1 MPAMQSNNY
10 WVIGLILMGII
21 LIGGC
26 VPEGY
31 NNSGETAGNSREADK
46 GIQNTQ
52 KLGNLCLG
60 EAECNT
66 FCHDNKGRCKDY
78 CNNNP
83 KNTVCQKLG
92 FAKISCETGKIK
104 FSYAPVNLD
113 KTTLLLP
120 LGLMAAGHV
129 TPVDHHYFQN
139 FSNEKPDIE
148 IYSPGRGSVTSIQH
162 MPGAKQ
168 GEDYRIVIDHTC
180 SISSIFIHVALLSEK
195 LRPYAPPNNSY
206 VGVKIPVE
214 AGETIGYYARNVD
227 YSIADSEITLPG
239 LLVPEHYEPE
249 TWKVHTANI
258 YDYFNDPAR
267 SRLVE
272 KSLRIAEPISGK
284 IDYDIE
290 GKLSGNWFLQ
300 GSNGYFGAEKYAY
313 WQGHLAIAYD
323 YLDPKRIVFSI
334 AGYNGEDSRQFGV
347 KGNSP
352 DPSEISIED
361 GLIKY
366 ELVEYDY
373 ITPSGVPWDR
383 KSLVKGL
390 KTKSNEIA
398 LGMLL
403 VQVLDNRKI
412 KFEIFPGKAA
422 SQVIGFTNDAKI
434 YER

>member
-1 MPAMQSNNY
+1 
-10 WVIGLILMGII
+10 VLVLFGII
-21 LIGGC
+21 FLNSNKNNNATEQENTK
-26 VPEGY
+26 EGKFL
-31 NNSGETAGNSREADK
+31 K
-46 GIQNTQ
+46 GVGSESQS
-52 KLGNLCLG
+52 LGSLCSS
-60 EAECNT
+60 EEECNT

-83 KNTVCQKLG
+83 ANEICQKLG
-92 FAKISCETGKIK
+92 FSEICQKLGFSESNCETGEIK
-104 FSYAPVNLD
+104 FDYAPVDLE

-120 LGLMAAGHV
+120 LGLMAGGHV

-139 FSNEKPDIE
+139 FNNEKFDIK
-148 IYSPGRGSVTSIQH
+148 IYSPGKGSITSIQH
-162 MPGAKQ
+162 MPGAKE

-195 LRPYAPPNNSY
+195 LKPYAPSNNGY

-214 AGETIGYYARNVD
+214 AGEVIGYYASNVD
-227 YSIADSEITLPG
+227 YSIADTEIVLPG

-249 TWKVHTANI
+249 NWKVHTANI
-258 YDYFNDPAR
+258 YDYFNEPVR

-272 KSLRIAEPISGK
+272 KSLRTAEPISGK
-284 IDYDIE
+284 IDYDID
-290 GKLSGNWFLQ
+290 GKLSGNWFLE
-300 GSNGYFGAEKYAY
+300 GSNGYSGTEKYSY

-323 YLDPKRIVFSI
+323 YLDPERIVFSI
-334 AGYNGEDSRQFGV
+334 AGYNEEDSKQFGV

-352 DPSEISIED
+352 NPSEISIED

-373 ITPSGVPWDR
+373 ITPSGSPWDR

-390 KTKSNEIA
+390 KTTSNEIVQ
-398 LGMLL
+398 GIVL

-412 KFEIFPGKAA
+412 KFEVFPGKTA
-422 SQVIGFTNDAKI
+422 SQVDEFTLNVKI

>member
-1 MPAMQSNNY
+1 MVSNAY
-10 WVIGLILMGII
+10 FWILAPFLIGIAF
-21 LIGGC
+21 IGGC
-26 VPEGY
+26 AQHPD
-31 NNSGETAGNSREADK
+31 NSAQAETASEP
-46 GIQNTQ
+46 Q
-52 KLGNLCLG
+52 KAEKPSFDALQLGNLCSG

-83 KNTVCQKLG
+83 ENELCRKLG
-92 FAKISCETGKIK
+92 FAKSSCGNEKIK
-104 FSYAPVNLD
+104 FDYAPVNLD
-113 KTTLLLP
+113 KTALLLP
-120 LGLMAAGHV
+120 LGLMSGGHV

-139 FSNEKPDIE
+139 FENEKFDIE
-148 IYSPGRGSVTSIQH
+148 VYSPGRGSITSIQH
-162 MPGAKQ
+162 MPGAKE

-195 LRPYAPPNNSY
+195 LKPYAPANNGY
-206 VGVKIPVE
+206 AGVKIPVE
-214 AGETIGYYARNVD
+214 AGEIIGYYASNVD
-227 YSIADSEITLPG
+227 YSIADTEIALPG

-258 YDYFNDPAR
+258 YDYFNEPVR

-272 KSLRIAEPISGK
+272 KSLRTAEPISGK
-284 IDYDIE
+284 IDYDID

-323 YLDPKRIVFSI
+323 YLDPERIVFSI
-334 AGYNGEDSRQFGV
+334 AGYNGQDSHQFGV
-347 KGNSP
+347 KGNLP
-352 DPSEISIED
+352 DPSEIGMEG
-361 GLIKY
+361 GLVKF

-373 ITPSGVPWDR
+373 ITPSGSPWDR

-390 KTKSNEIA
+390 KTKSNE
-398 LGMLL
+398 LVQGMLL
-403 VQVLDNRKI
+403 VQVLDGREI
-412 KFEIFPGKAA
+412 KFEIFPGKTA
-422 SQVIGFTNDAKI
+422 SQVDGFTDNAKI